1 MFLQYRQTPLKLLP
15 RPPTWPQSL
24 PSWPQDAP
32 KLAPRPPS
40 WPPRLPKLA
49 PRSPKLASKT
59 AQVGL
64 KIPNFGPNSSNL
76 APRTSNLVP
85 RAPKLASG
93 PPFLMPK
100 ASQMDLQKLQNR
112 QNLVK
117 FYKNYLQLRRLHCHL
132 HSPSHSLHPR
142 PGHPQSPYPRGRRC
156 VAVGV
161 FDIYMWHACPGSSKT
176 PCGRRSSGE
185 VEKEKEEL

>member
-1 MFLQYRQTPLKLLP
+1 MQNPPNPFKLPPRLPIWLQNLPSWLQDPPKLTP
-15 RPPTWPQSL
+15 RPPTWP
-24 PSWPQDAP
+24 
-32 KLAPRPPS
+32 PRP
-40 WPPRLPKLA
+40 PKLA

-76 APRTSNLVP
+76 VPRTSNLDP

-100 ASQMDLQKLQNR
+100 ASQMDLKKLQNR
-112 QNLVK
+112 QNLIK

-161 FDIYMWHACPGSSKT
+161 FDILQYNTM
-176 PCGRRSSGE
+176 
-185 VEKEKEEL
+185 